1 MNKLLNYNVMYLCYL
16 NPTDLK
22 DRGQVIGIR
31 IFEIVH
37 TVFFLFKS
45 SVLTYSANLDFF
57 KNTCNPG
64 DCYGSIF
71 FFL

>member
-37 TVFFLFKS
+37 TVFF
-45 SVLTYSANLDFF
+45 
-57 KNTCNPG
+57 
-64 DCYGSIF
+64 
-71 FFL
+71 FFLNHQS

>member
-22 DRGQVIGIR
+22 DPGQVIGSR

-37 TVFFLFKS
+37 TVFSF
-45 SVLTYSANLDFF
+45 
-57 KNTCNPG
+57 
-64 DCYGSIF
+64 
-71 FFL
+71 